1 MLNILPVNFILLL
14 HSCHAGS
21 PKMMTDDGDGQGDCN
36 QYSLNR
42 FKSACHSSMENTVT
56 KSLPVFLLCMCS
68 DLVLWSFFTC
78 HTHTAAKQNFSSCP
92 CTPADKN
99 KLAHRGWQKNARWVP
114 LSGEPKWSH
123 VWACSLDSETLQREA
138 GPSVADGEANR
149 AGSRFPGKK
158 VALRKE
164 LIPTSNRTFGRN
176 CYCCLS
182 TRLFFSSGRPLLL
195 LLAQEK
201 TLSFSVH
208 WCTPGTTA
216 ALPLSCLCLAY
227 LVLKKLCLHLP
238 STGHTPSPRIPG
250 HKFLQHQFCFR
261 IFVRVWVLF
270 CLVFFCGLLF
280 FWFFFLAKCRLTF
293 QGNVCCSI
301 NFFSTCLLK

>member
-1 MLNILPVNFILLL
+1 MPDECRCLVSRNGVMCGHAAWTPRPCREKQGLRLLMGKPTEL
-14 HSCHAGS
+14 AVASQERRSHWERSSS
-21 PKMMTDDGDGQGDCN
+21 PLQIGH
-36 QYSLNR
+36 L
-42 FKSACHSSMENTVT
+42 AETVT
-56 KSLPVFLLCMCS
+56 AVCQQ
-68 DLVLWSFFTC
+68 DY
-78 HTHTAAKQNFSSCP
+78 FSP
-92 CTPADKN
+92 
-99 KLAHRGWQKNARWVP
+99 
-114 LSGEPKWSH
+114 
-123 VWACSLDSETLQREA
+123 
-138 GPSVADGEANR
+138 
-149 AGSRFPGKK
+149 
-158 VALRKE
+158 
-164 LIPTSNRTFGRN
+164 
-176 CYCCLS
+176 
-182 TRLFFSSGRPLLL
+182 SGRPLLL